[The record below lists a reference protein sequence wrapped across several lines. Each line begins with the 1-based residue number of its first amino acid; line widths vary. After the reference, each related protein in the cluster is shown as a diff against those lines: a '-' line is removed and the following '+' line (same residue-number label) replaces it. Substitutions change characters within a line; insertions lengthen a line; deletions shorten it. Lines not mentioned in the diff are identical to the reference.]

1 MIDVCTLT
9 LLLSVNASGHLTEFS
24 NPRIF
29 GDCLAREFNVTLYIS
44 PYTRE
49 FVIAREKDIFYVDL
63 PKKRGYY
70 DLQIQLPERPATV
83 MHEYDLGLMPSES
96 CHVRSGKKGFY

>member
-9 LLLSVNASGHLTEFS
+9 MLLSVNAAGHLAEFS

-29 GDCLAREFNVTLYIS
+29 GDCLAREFNVVLYVS
-44 PYTRE
+44 PYTHE
-49 FVIAREKDIFYVDL
+49 LVIAREHDMFYVDL